1 MISDAEVKIAEWILK
16 QACRE
21 REVCDECSHGNNCIL
36 CNNYTCPDTW
46 DIPDP
51 PPEPTERPRIEW
63 LRMLPDVE
71 MLNTAVRM
79 NKTFDCKDCNI
90 HSDCSPCTGNE
101 CNVGHMDWWHE
112 VVTMEQFRKDVGMN
126 NDTDS

>member
-1 MISDAEVKIAEWILK
+1 MSIDPNLLIAAKLIH
-16 QACRE
+16 
-21 REVCDECSHGNNCIL
+21 DECVNNSFSCVGCQLQDICEHTSMPDEWRIL
-36 CNNYTCPDTW
+36 E
-46 DIPDP
+46 P
-51 PPEPTERPRIEW
+51 PPEPTKRQRIEW

-101 CNVGHMDWWHE
+101 CNVGHMKWWHE
-112 VVTMEQFRKDVGMN
+112 VVSLEQFRKDVGLE
-126 NDTDS
+126 